1 MPILNS
7 APINSAAGGDLVIV
21 AAVSGKQIKVY
32 QMQIMGLA
40 TLTVQPKD
48 GAGGTAFTGVET
60 TVAGVPLIF
69 PNTGV
74 PWFVTSSGNAF
85 VIATN
90 AVQASGHVQYEI
102 TG

>member
-1 MPILNS
+1 MPQLNT

-21 AAVSGKQIKVY
+21 AAVAGKTIKVY

-60 TVAGVPLIF
+60 TVAGVPIVL

-74 PWFVTSSGNAF
+74 PWFVTTPGNAF

>member
-32 QMQIMGLA
+32 QLEIMGLA
-40 TLTVQPKD
+40 SLTIQPKD
-48 GAGGTAFTGVET
+48 GTGGTAFTGVET

-85 VIATN
+85 VIATS
-90 AVQASGHVQYEI
+90 AFQCSGHVQYEI